1 MKTPAFYLLLCLLSF
16 PMVTFAQTFKAGIA
30 GGVNFTQIDG
40 DNIGGYNKFGANVGF
55 LSEIPLADRWAVGL
69 ELLYTQ
75 KGSRAVV
82 TANNL
87 LDFKIIMDYAEIP
100 VRVKFHDKKGG
111 FNFAGGFSLGRLVRS
126 KYIENGTDAT
136 EAYFNGPNKPKKWD
150 WSIVA
155 DISYM
160 ITPVW
165 GLSLRGAYSLLPVRQ
180 DPNSLFRR
188 SGQFNNVL
196 SVRTI
201 FMFSAINKK
210 D

>member
-1 MKTPAFYLLLCLLSF
+1 MKTPAFYLLLLLLCPLF
-16 PMVTFAQTFKAGIA
+16 TFAQTFKAGIA

-55 LSEIPLADRWAVGL
+55 LSEIPFSDRWAVGL

-87 LDFKIIMDYAEIP
+87 RNFKINMDYAEIP
-100 VRVKFHDKKGG
+100 VLVKFHDKKGG
-111 FNFAGGFSLGRLVRS
+111 FNFGGGFALGRLVRTR
-126 KYIENGTDAT
+126 YIEDGTDAT
-136 EAYFNGPNKPKKWD
+136 EAYFNGTNKPKRWE
-150 WSIVA
+150 WSIIA
-155 DISYM
+155 DVSYM

-165 GLSLRGAYSLLPVRQ
+165 GISLRGAYSLLPVRQ
-180 DPNSLFRR
+180 DANSLFRN
-188 SGQFNNVL
+188 SGQFHNVL

>member
-1 MKTPAFYLLLCLLSF
+1 MKLRTLYLLLLLF
-16 PMVTFAQTFKAGIA
+16 LPLLAAAQTFKAGIA
-30 GGVNFTQIDG
+30 GGVNFSQIDG

-55 LSEIPLADRWAVGL
+55 LSEIPFSDRWAVGL
-69 ELLYTQ
+69 ELLFSQ

-87 LDFKIIMDYAEIP
+87 LNFKINLDYAEIP
-100 VRVKFHDKKGG
+100 VLAKFHDKKGG
-111 FNFAGGFSLGRLVRS
+111 FTFAGGFALGRLVRS
-126 KYIENGTDAT
+126 KYTENGIDAT
-136 EAYFNGPNKPKKWD
+136 ESYFNGTNKPKKWD
-150 WSIVA
+150 WSIMA
-155 DISYM
+155 DVSYM

-180 DPNSLFRR
+180 DPNSVFRK

-196 SVRTI
+196 TLRTI
-201 FMFSAINKK
+201 FMFSAISKK